1 MGDQKMMLK
10 IFTSITTS
18 GVLAIPIIGYL
29 MDTSGFIST
38 CIVTLFFSLAYS
50 LLLLWPG
57 KYQLLTGFAS
67 YAFFRTSLFTYFFAY
82 LADALGFRYFG
93 ILAGVSFF
101 LSGLAS
107 LIQAPLMD
115 WASGTCHLQ
124 GADLDTCDNGNW
136 PFLYY
141 VQSFCFLC
149 LFLIPIFDRREEAQ
163 KQFKYTFIQ

>member
-1 MGDQKMMLK
+1 
-10 IFTSITTS
+10 
-18 GVLAIPIIGYL
+18 

-38 CIVTLFFSLAYS
+38 CTVTLAFSLAYS

-57 KYQLLTGFAS
+57 KYQLLSGFAG

-82 LADALGFRYFG
+82 LADALGFRFFG

-107 LIQAPLMD
+107 LVQAPLMD

-124 GADLDTCDNGNW
+124 GADLETCDKGNW
-136 PFLYY
+136 TFLYL

-149 LFLIPIFDRREEAQ
+149 LFLIPIFDIREERQ
-163 KQFKYTFIQ
+163 NKYKYTPIK